1 MQGAQQLGATGA
13 QQVGSAGAQQVGSAG
28 AQQVGSAGAQQV
40 GSQHG
45 AGSLHPPQLL
55 SPNSLGILILGSL
68 NLGNLNPL
76 NKPFFGV
83 QQPSSLQGAG
93 ALQLGSHGA
102 GAQQLGSHAAGAQ
115 QVGSHAAGAQ
125 QVGSHGAGAGAQQV
139 GSAGAQQVGS
149 QAAGAQQV
157 GSAGAQHV
165 GSGEQSL
172 PQPLLLLPNRPNR
185 PASALLDMVNT
196 TIAAVKVIPFIVS
209 LLLTTVREPRIAKIR
224 ETL

>member
-115 QVGSHAAGAQ
+115 QVGSH
-125 QVGSHGAGAGAQQV
+125 GAGAGAQQV